1 MPELIA
7 ATGSGH
13 LGSFSL
19 FQKDMPTRSKRKL
32 HAIGG
37 GRGMWSLPIRQQVKT
52 GGTTFERPS
61 NPFHA
66 DNDTVIISTDA
77 NPSPGLSRVSI
88 AVWGVSGTDVAE
100 GCCLGRSQPAPPSPI
115 LQSRREYQE

>member
-77 NPSPGLSRVSI
+77 NPSPGSSRV
-88 AVWGVSGTDVAE
+88 GTVV
-100 GCCLGRSQPAPPSPI
+100 R
-115 LQSRREYQE
+115 